1 MASPQ
6 KVRALPNVLITGTPG
21 TGKTLTASQVVE
33 RTGMSHFNV
42 SELAKEG
49 GLYEGWDE
57 QFQSY
62 ILDEDK
68 VVDELNDSLVSGGCI
83 VEYHGCDFFPERW
96 FDAIFVLRTDNA
108 LLYDRLMKRFLM
120 HIDVLMLYRKFEMIP
135 TKTF

>member
-1 MASPQ
+1 MASPE

-33 RTGMSHFNV
+33 RTGMNHFNV
-42 SELAKEG
+42 SEVAKDG

-68 VVDELNDSLVSGGCI
+68 VRETINKN
-83 VEYHGCDFFPERW
+83 E
-96 FDAIFVLRTDNA
+96 ATVLSMEVGPIN
-108 LLYDRLMKRFLM
+108 
-120 HIDVLMLYRKFEMIP
+120 
-135 TKTF
+135 